1 MDIHS
6 LLSGLSGVLLGVGC
20 FFAITGSLGTMRM
33 PDFYTRLHP
42 AGKTDTL
49 AQALIVLALVLQ
61 CNDLVLM
68 GKLILLSGLLFV
80 TAPTA
85 THAVAKAA
93 YLDGLRPY
101 LSGAPAPS
109 ASKTPSAEDPPGDT
123 QA

>member
-1 MDIHS
+1 
-6 LLSGLSGVLLGVGC
+6 
-20 FFAITGSLGTMRM
+20 MRM

>member
-1 MDIHS
+1 MDIFS
-6 LLSGLSGVLLGVGC
+6 LLKIVGGIFLGAGC
-20 FFAITGSLGTMRM
+20 FFALTGAVGTLRM

-49 AQALIVLALVLQ
+49 AQALIIVGLAMQ
-61 CNDLVLM
+61 CDDPILI
-68 GKLILLSGLLFV
+68 GKLLLLSGLLFV

-101 LSGAPAPS
+101 LSPGSPS
-109 ASKTPSAEDPPGDT
+109 RSTPEPKPSKKEGTS
-123 QA
+123 Q